1 MPVERG
7 WIGIG
12 IRLHTPFH
20 QVMTQR
26 SFANICALH
35 MHHACPFGLLGLG
48 RYNKDSFIRL
58 VARPGLIIYS
68 RGGCFLPFSSGNG
81 QHTHPQTTANNALT
95 SVITVQGGAA
105 ESLFYTTM
113 STLVFVHF
121 LGLFQE
127 LQMVMEQMS
136 CVNINIRYLVG
147 FSHNEHGVGLL
158 RLGVQRYCYQI
169 FCCTEMA
176 Q

>member
-1 MPVERG
+1 
-7 WIGIG
+7 
-12 IRLHTPFH
+12 
-20 QVMTQR
+20 MTQR

>member
-12 IRLHTPFH
+12 IQLHTSFH

-35 MHHACPFGLLGLG
+35 MHHACPFGLPALG

-58 VARPGLIIYS
+58 VARPGLFIYS
-68 RGGCFLPFSSGNG
+68 RGGCFLPFSSGKG
-81 QHTHPQTTANNALT
+81 QHTHMQTTTNNALT
-95 SVITVQGGAA
+95 SVIIVQGGVA

-121 LGLFQE
+121 LRLFQV
-127 LQMVMEQMS
+127 LNTVMEHIN
-136 CVNINIRYLVG
+136 CANIYIRNLVC
-147 FSHNEHGVGLL
+147 FSHIEHGVGLIL
-158 RLGVQRYCYQI
+158 LGVHLYCYLI